1 MPLYLRKIIMWLF
14 VLSFFIITPIV
25 LLYTS
30 GWNYNWKIGKIES
43 TGVIIIDIQKPRMC
57 DVKVA
62 DYKTTT
68 LLPFTIYHLNQL
80 KPGEYKIKISKE
92 NYLPWE
98 KNIEV
103 TGNSTSFIDKVILF
117 KDSQASILKT
127 EKIQQWFDGSD
138 RYAIFHKENNGTKE
152 LWLFDAYDESQDLL
166 YRQVIN
172 PLSNANQEI
181 DTGDW
186 SAQSTY
192 FLWKNNNEHKIFNIN
207 NLNED
212 PVDLDK
218 LVLPNTVKQYQW
230 NKGNDNILYILNDNN
245 EVWQVNINN
254 RNTIKLADLSKE
266 SVAMAVVDQV
276 IYYLEN
282 NDTSVTLY
290 QNKNN
295 ETLKLMNFS
304 AGNYRLKS
312 LAENI
317 FSVQDLNTQKSY
329 LFVINKDQLTFQEI
343 NALNLKLSPSKNKFA
358 YSSNTFE
365 IWTLEN
371 FYSTEKK
378 GDTYLLTRLS
388 QPPEN
393 LQWHNSNEYLYY
405 TINNELKI
413 IELDGRGNQRNI
425 YSWTLDGQIKGIIS
439 NKQHSILYLATE
451 NGLYKLALGD

>member
-14 VLSFFIITPIV
+14 VLSFFIITPLV

-57 DVKVA
+57 AVEVA
-62 DYKTTT
+62 NYKTTT
-68 LLPFTIYHLNQL
+68 LLPFTVYHLNQL

-92 NYLPWE
+92 SYRPWE
-98 KNIEV
+98 KTIEV
-103 TGNSTSFIDKVILF
+103 TGNSTSFVDKVVLF
-117 KDSQASILKT
+117 KDAQASTLET
-127 EKIQQWFDGSD
+127 EKIQQWFGGSD

-172 PLSNANQEI
+172 PLSSAAQKI
-181 DTGDW
+181 DAGDW
-186 SAQSTY
+186 SAQSAY
-192 FLWKNNNEHKIFNIN
+192 FLWKNNNEHQIFNIN

-212 PVDLDK
+212 PIDLDK
-218 LVLPNTVKQYQW
+218 LTLPTTVQQYQW
-230 NKGNDNILYILNDNN
+230 HNNNENILYVLNSNQ
-245 EVWQVNINN
+245 EVWQININN
-254 RNTIKLADLSKE
+254 RSTLKLADLSKE
-266 SVAMAVVDQV
+266 SVAMAVADQV

-282 NDTSVTLY
+282 TAEGVTLF
-290 QNKNN
+290 QNKNG
-295 ETLKLMNFS
+295 EILKLMDFS
-304 AGNYRLKS
+304 AGEYQLKT

-317 FSVQDLNTQKSY
+317 FSVQDVNAKKSY
-329 LFVINKDQLTFQEI
+329 LFVTNKDQLTFQEI
-343 NALNLKLSPSKNKFA
+343 NALDLKLSPSKNKFT

-378 GDTYLLTRLS
+378 GDAYLLTRLS
-388 QPPEN
+388 QTPEN

-425 YSWTLDGQIKGIIS
+425 YTWTVDGQIKGIIS
-439 NKQHSILYLATE
+439 NKEHSILYLATE
-451 NGLYKLALGD
+451 NGLQKLVLGD